1 MCFVLT
7 LNSCIYNAQAAEDT
21 VMEKDFIY
29 VDGIKYDYV
38 IDKDGTIKIETDSSK
53 VNGKLILNS
62 EANGVVQVENTD
74 GKRALINRAFL
85 TLIGLGP
92 DNRPAIL
99 PRLILKSEE
108 DRKEWERA
116 EIRRSLRRKQREEGF
131 HFYGE

>member
-1 MCFVLT
+1 
-7 LNSCIYNAQAAEDT
+7 
-21 VMEKDFIY
+21 MEVK
-29 VDGIKYDYV
+29 V
-38 IDKDGTIKIETDSSK
+38 ETY
-53 VNGKLILNS
+53 
-62 EANGVVQVENTD
+62 VENTD

-92 DNRPAIL
+92 DNRPSIL

>member
-1 MCFVLT
+1 MRGGLSFGR
-7 LNSCIYNAQAAEDT
+7 SD
-21 VMEKDFIY
+21 EKGRSVRSAFS
-29 VDGIKYDYV
+29 
-38 IDKDGTIKIETDSSK
+38 IETEGHTSMEVK
-53 VNGKLILNS
+53 V
-62 EANGVVQVENTD
+62 ETYVENTD

>member
-1 MCFVLT
+1 MNVTTASVDNLQFLHGAFQRDVIVIIGKVT
-7 LNSCIYNAQAAEDT
+7 HVGHTS
-21 VMEKDFIY
+21 MEVK
-29 VDGIKYDYV
+29 V
-38 IDKDGTIKIETDSSK
+38 ETY
-53 VNGKLILNS
+53 
-62 EANGVVQVENTD
+62 VENTD